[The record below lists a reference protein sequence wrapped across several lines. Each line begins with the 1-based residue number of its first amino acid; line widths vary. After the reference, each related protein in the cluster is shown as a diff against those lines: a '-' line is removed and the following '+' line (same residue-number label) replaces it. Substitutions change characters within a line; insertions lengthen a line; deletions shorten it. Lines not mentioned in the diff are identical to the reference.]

1 MEAVTAG
8 ATRAEGTG
16 SKTIADL
23 LPLAVKKY
31 GDKAAQRYKVGDEW
45 VDTSYA
51 ELGEAV
57 KEIALGLVDLGIQ
70 PGDKVSIL
78 AHTRPEWTEASFGIL
93 TAGGT
98 LVTIYQTNSPEE
110 CQYVLE
116 HSDSRAI
123 FAEDAEQLAKVREVE
138 DSCPELEHVI
148 VMDPSGADLGDAL
161 SLEQLRE
168 RGRGRD
174 DSEWEARYQA
184 VTPGRHLPLHL
195 HVRHHGPAEGL
206 PALARELPRDH
217 GRRRGSEPAGGGRLV
232 VPLPPARARL
242 RDPDPVRHLR
252 PRRDARLLVARP
264 EDDHRGHRAG
274 EADLLPVRAAD
285 VREDLHARHLATR
298 TRKGSRRPSQVG
310 VKVRMMREA
319 GEEVPA
325 ELQQGFDQAEEK
337 LFKNVRG
344 LFGGNMRECV
354 TGAAPIAAEILE
366 FFYACGVPV
375 MEGYGMTETSTSAT
389 VNRPEGNN
397 FRFGSVGRP
406 QKDVEVKIADD
417 GEVLIKG
424 PNIFQGYYKNED
436 ATKETLENGWLHTG
450 DLGRLDED
458 GFLYITGRK
467 KDIIIT
473 AGGKNITPA
482 NLENG
487 LKQNRW
493 ISQAVVIG
501 DRRPYLVALVTLD
514 PEEAPGAR
522 RAARDRGRRPGRPR
536 AEREGARGDPEG
548 DRRRELARG
557 SRRADQA
564 LRDPRP
570 RPLAGDRR
578 AHADAEGQAQRG
590 AREVRRR
597 GGPDLRRAALA
608 SLMQV
613 GQQRPD

>member
-8 ATRAEGTG
+8 TARAEGTG

-31 GDKAAQRYKVGDEW
+31 GDKAAQRYKVGDDW

-138 DSCPELEHVI
+138 DNCPELEHVI
-148 VMDPSGADLGDAL
+148 VMDPSEAELGDAL

-184 VTPGRHLPLHL
+184 VTPDDICLYIYTSGTTGPPKGCLLSHANYRAITDAVVDQSPLVEGDSSYLFLPLAHAFAIL
-195 HVRHHGPAEGL
+195 IQFATFDLGATLAYWSRDPKMIIADIAQVKPTFFPSVPRMFEKIYTLATSSTDDKEGL
-206 PALARELPRDH
+206 QKA
-217 GRRRGSEPAGGGRLV
+217 V
-232 VPLPPARARL
+232 
-242 RDPDPVRHLR
+242 
-252 PRRDARLLVARP
+252 
-264 EDDHRGHRAG
+264 
-274 EADLLPVRAAD
+274 
-285 VREDLHARHLATR
+285 
-298 TRKGSRRPSQVG
+298 QVG

-354 TGAAPIAAEILE
+354 TGAAPIAGEILE

-501 DRRPYLVALVTLD
+501 DRRPYLVVLVTLD
-514 PEEAPGAR
+514 PEEAPAL
-522 RAARDRGRRPGRPR
+522 
-536 AEREGARGDPEG
+536 AEQLGIEDADP
-548 DRRRELARG
+548 
-557 SRRADQA
+557 
-564 LRDPRP
+564 
-570 RPLAGDRR
+570 
-578 AHADAEGQAQRG
+578 
-590 AREVRRR
+590 
-597 GGPDLRRAALA
+597 AALA
-608 SLMQV
+608 QNEKVREEVQKAIDDVNSHV
-613 GQQRPD
+613 GPVEQIKRFEILDHDLSQETGELTPTLKVKRNVVHEKFADVVDRIYDAPR